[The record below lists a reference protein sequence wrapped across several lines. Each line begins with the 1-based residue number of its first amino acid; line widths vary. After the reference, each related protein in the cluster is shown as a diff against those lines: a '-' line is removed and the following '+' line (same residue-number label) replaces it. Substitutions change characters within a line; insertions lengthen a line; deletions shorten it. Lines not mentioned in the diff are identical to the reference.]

1 MDVVRYRWNGQELI
15 DVTGSASI
23 GLYVADSFLVSDG
36 AVVDINAHLNRFSD
50 SAQHQGL
57 LRPIE
62 AFLDAV
68 LAQLPRKGMIFP
80 RIELTERGELELRI
94 RDAPALTSTLTV
106 STAGSDPR
114 TTPEIK
120 GPDIPALADLQ
131 ESAKALGA
139 DDAVI
144 VNTSGQII
152 DGTTTCLVWV
162 DGEKVYQPPH
172 EFLRVSSVTVAQLE
186 KIVGQPLSEQSRTPT
201 ELDGCELYA
210 LNSLHGIRA
219 VTSWINGPT
228 LEVNPDRLE
237 TWRAAYQNLFTALPE
252 SA

>member
-15 DVTGSASI
+15 DVTGSTSI
-23 GLYVADSFLVSDG
+23 DLYVADSFLVSDG
-36 AVVDINAHLNRFSD
+36 TVVDIAAHLSRFSD
-50 SAQHQGL
+50 SAQRQGL
-57 LRPIE
+57 LRPID
-62 AFLDAV
+62 AFIDAV
-68 LAQLPRKGMIFP
+68 LAKLPGQGMIFP

-94 RDAPALTSTLTV
+94 RDAPALTSSMTV
-106 STAGSDPR
+106 STAGLDPR

-120 GPDIPALADLQ
+120 GPDIPALAKLQ

-144 VNTSGQII
+144 VNALDQII

-162 DGEKVYQPPH
+162 DREKVCQPPR
-172 EFLRVSSVTVAQLE
+172 EFLRVSSVTVAQME
-186 KIVGQPLSEQSRTPT
+186 KILGQPLTEQSRSPS

-228 LEVNPDRLE
+228 LEINTNRLDN
-237 TWRAAYQNLFTALPE
+237 WRAAYQELFTALPE

>member
-1 MDVVRYRWNGQELI
+1 MRYRWNGQELI

-23 GLYVADSFLVSDG
+23 GLYVADSFVVSNG
-36 AVVDINAHLNRFSD
+36 TVVDIAAHLKRFSE

-68 LAQLPRKGMIFP
+68 LAQLPRQGMIFP

-94 RDAPALTSTLTV
+94 RDAPALTETMSV
-106 STAGSDPR
+106 STAGVDPR

-120 GPDIPALADLQ
+120 GPDIPALAHLQ
-131 ESAKALGA
+131 DSAKALGA

-144 VNTSGQII
+144 VNSSDQII

-162 DGEKVYQPPH
+162 DGEKVYQPPR
-172 EFLRVSSVTVAQLE
+172 EFLRVSSVTVAQMQ
-186 KIVGQPLSEQSRTPT
+186 KILGQPLGEQSRTPS
-201 ELDGCELYA
+201 ELHGCELYA

-228 LEVNPDRLE
+228 LEINTHRLE
-237 TWRAAYQNLFTALPE
+237 TWRAAYQELFTALPE